1 MDESFAWLSQR
12 NIIKI
17 NIGAGFA
24 MPLYLFLPFDNKGK
38 VYTWSIIILDKPNV
52 YTDAVVMK
60 KGEFA

>member
-1 MDESFAWLSQR
+1 
-12 NIIKI
+12 
-17 NIGAGFA
+17 